1 MPTLLDILVILLVT
15 TGPTKAMVLFAKVTQ
30 GYSPHEKREVAVRA
44 VLVSAIVLLVFVFL
58 GRPILHIFHITLAAL
73 KLAGGLILLQ
83 FALHMI
89 STTEEKQEEVLTG
102 QSKLYVAVY
111 PLAMPL
117 MATPQGI
124 VVVVTL
130 AAGAQNFTRVLEIA
144 GLVIAVMLWNLV
156 NLLFADKILGY
167 IGAAALQ
174 VIARVIGL
182 LLVALAIQLMI
193 WGSIDLGLLP
203 PSAMRDQVPAG
214 VTHGGGNR

>member
-1 MPTLLDILVILLVT
+1 LLDILVILLVT
-15 TGPTKAMVLFAKVTQ
+15 AGPAKAMILFAQVTQ
-30 GYSPHEKREVAVRA
+30 GYSLSEKRQVAVRA

-58 GRPILHIFHITLAAL
+58 GKPILHMFHITLAAL

-89 STTEEKQEEVLTG
+89 SATDEKQEALTG
-102 QSKLYVAVY
+102 QSRLYVAIY

-117 MATPQGI
+117 MATPQGL

-130 AAGAQNFTRVLEIA
+130 SAGAPDFTWVLKIA
-144 GLVIAVMLWNLV
+144 GLVLVVMVWNLI
-156 NLLFADKILGY
+156 NLIFADKILGY

-182 LLVALAIQLMI
+182 LLVGLAIQLMI
-193 WGSIDLGLLP
+193 WGAIDLGLLP
-203 PSAMRDQVPAG
+203 PSAMHDKVPAG
-214 VTHGGGNR
+214 ATPGAGSQGR

>member
-1 MPTLLDILVILLVT
+1 MPSLLDILVILLVT

-30 GYSPHEKREVAVRA
+30 GYNPREKREVAVQA

-58 GRPILHIFHITLAAL
+58 GKPILHVFHITLAAL
-73 KLAGGLILLQ
+73 KLAGGLLLLQ

-89 STTEEKQEEVLTG
+89 SATEEKTEGLTE
-102 QSKLYVAVY
+102 QSRLYVAIY

-130 AAGAQNFTRVLEIA
+130 AAGAQTFSRVLEIA
-144 GLVIAVMLWNLV
+144 GLVLVVMAWNLI

-193 WGSIDLGLLP
+193 WGAIDLGLLP
-203 PSAMRDQVPAG
+203 PSAMRDKVPA
-214 VTHGGGNR
+214 THGTGNR